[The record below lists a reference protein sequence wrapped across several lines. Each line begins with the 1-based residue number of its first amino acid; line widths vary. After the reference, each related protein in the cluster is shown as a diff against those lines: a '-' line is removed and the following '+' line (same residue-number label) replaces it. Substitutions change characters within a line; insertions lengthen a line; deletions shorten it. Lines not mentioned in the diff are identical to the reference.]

1 MASMRRRGRPGQ
13 SDAQKAELR
22 QRWKDGQS
30 LSDIGRALSKHA
42 ARFMVSLLHAG
53 ELDQTHVDVRV

>member
-1 MASMRRRGRPGQ
+1 MRRRGRPGL
-13 SDAQKAELR
+13 SDSQKAAFW

-42 ARFMVSLLHAG
+42 ASIHGVVASCG
-53 ELDQTHVDVRV
+53 ELDHTHVDVRV